1 MGAEVLLLL
10 LHHVCFCAAVCCI
23 HVVPEESREKEKKKE
38 RGKSMTL
45 CLQTQVYPV
54 EMFRVCRKPQSLTRT
69 VADSEKCPGTQ
80 PSLLAPGL
88 FLQLL

>member
-23 HVVPEESREKEKKKE
+23 HVVPEESREKEKKE

-69 VADSEKCPGTQ
+69 AADSEKCPGTQ